1 MNKPTQTSIFRQE
14 SLERLSSP
22 EQLDQLMQIVSP
34 KSWLPLITLGS
45 LIFMALLWSVLGRIP
60 VTATGRGLLVQP
72 SQQSEELMSLSY
84 FKPGEGARIQP
95 GMEIIVVPASF
106 GSEQVEGI
114 RAEVTEVADPAVMTL
129 DMARQMFTTNAVP
142 LEEGSIEVIARL
154 QQGESGYNWMMTES
168 QMQLS
173 PGLPTT
179 NRIILEQKAPIT
191 FIFPFLN
198 L

>member
-1 MNKPTQTSIFRQE
+1 MDKPSQPGIFRQE

-34 KSWLPLITLGS
+34 RSWLPLVTLSS
-45 LIFMALLWSVLGRIP
+45 LVLMTLLWSILGRIP

-72 SQQSEELMSLSY
+72 HQQSQELMSLSY

-114 RAEVTEVADPAVMTL
+114 RAEVIEVAEPAVTTL

-154 QQGESGYNWMMTES
+154 QQGELGYNWMMAES

-173 PGLPTT
+173 PGIPTT

-191 FIFPFLN
+191 FVFPFLN